1 MRASYQPVGQ
11 SLLASGEFQQ
21 IVKDMIAVMRKQ
33 KGVGLAAPQLGHALR
48 VIVLED
54 TEAVI
59 KELCPIE
66 VKQQKRKAFGV
77 KVIHWSHYSHSLPA
91 KFGLQ
96 PDFYLCPGHC

>member
-1 MRASYQPVGQ
+1 
-11 SLLASGEFQQ
+11 
-21 IVKDMIAVMRKQ
+21 MIAVMRKQ

-54 TEAVI
+54 TEPVI

-77 KVIHWSHYSHSLPA
+77 KVIHWPHHPRSLPT
-91 KFGLQ
+91 KLGLQ
-96 PDFYLCPGHC
+96 PHFYLYPGHC